1 MLERMPGIRAVPK
14 RPSINSEGSASVEEG
29 RRGSGCCFDE
39 DGAGGGGGE
48 AVLVGGDVLDGVDE
62 VFGTQ
67 RLANHG
73 CSVRADQS

>member
-1 MLERMPGIRAVPK
+1 
-14 RPSINSEGSASVEEG
+14 
-29 RRGSGCCFDE
+29 
-39 DGAGGGGGE
+39 
-48 AVLVGGDVLDGVDE
+48 LDGVDE